1 MTDNQ
6 DTMELVVEGKP
17 FTIQYIQSKSLKW
30 KYISVIP
37 TGYIEESVNQIRNV
51 TLLVVTISILLSVIL
66 TLYIIN
72 GLYKPMNKILS
83 YINIIGNKKTV
94 VKQDENHDEFTV
106 INGIIDYVYNCL
118 LYTSN
123 SGHRSSAKPA
133 GGRKSGRTGGRLSGK
148 NGAGFQYLL

>member
-1 MTDNQ
+1 MCIRDR
-6 DTMELVVEGKP
+6 P

-83 YINIIGNKKTV
+83 YINLIGDKKTV
-94 VKQDENHDEFTV
+94 VKQNENHDEFTV
-106 INGIIDYVYNCL
+106 INGIIDYVYKENQTL
-118 LYTSN
+118 QDNFEKNKPMLQDKYIYDIINGKIN
-123 SGHRSSAKPA
+123 SDFENMGLD
-133 GGRKSGRTGGRLSGK
+133 LS
-148 NGAGFQYLL
+148 LIHI